1 MMKRNKEK
9 PFSFML
15 ILKLSGSLKAN
26 SLNTTISASY
36 DYGTTDLPRRVVAS
50 ETFKE
55 QRERK
60 NWFFTTKYGQ
70 CYISFY
76 NVSIFTYFSCL
87 Q

>member
-1 MMKRNKEK
+1 
-9 PFSFML
+9 ML

-26 SLNTTISASY
+26 SLNTTISVSY

-76 NVSIFTYFSCL
+76 NVSIIYIYLFFMSTMRL
-87 Q
+87 KINV